1 MDEEV
6 SAIEWC
12 SDTVDTRIYAV
23 SYYGLEGKKENGK
36 AKGISTRIVPG
47 GLGNGW
53 RRYLG
58 ELGYKASMQL
68 PVKI

>member
-23 SYYGLEGKKENGK
+23 SYYSLEGKKKMQG
-36 AKGISTRIVPG
+36 KGISTRIFPG

-58 ELGYKASMQL
+58 YRSDKSTIL
-68 PVKI
+68 PSLKV